1 MRVFVAGAAGA
12 IGRQLV
18 PMLIEAGHVVTGTTR
33 SAERAAWLRS
43 QGAHAVVVDVLDADA
58 LRAAVVDARP
68 HVVVHQLTDLAA
80 GFGVEQL
87 RANARLRQVGTRN
100 LMDATLAAG
109 ASRMV
114 AQSGAWLY
122 ALGPEPHDERD
133 PLLDPADV
141 PDHAVLPG
149 IIELERIV
157 TSTPGV
163 DGLVLRYGFL
173 YGPGT
178 DRMDP
183 VTTPRSMSSRPRTR
197 PRERSTADRPGSTT
211 SSTMAD
217 RSATLAHARNWAGSP
232 AEASAGQAE
241 KRAPPTP
248 ATEGP

>member
-33 SAERAAWLRS
+33 SAERATWLRE
-43 QGAHAVVVDVLDADA
+43 QGAHAVVVDVFDADA
-58 LRAAVVDARP
+58 LRAAVVEARP
-68 HVVVHQLTDLAA
+68 QVVIHQLTDLAA
-80 GFGVEQL
+80 GFGPEQL

-100 LMDATLAAG
+100 LMDATVAAG

-122 ALGPEPHDERD
+122 AQGPEPHGERD
-133 PLLDPADV
+133 PLLDPTTV
-141 PDHAVLPG
+141 PDHPVLPG

-178 DRMDP
+178 DDADP
-183 VTTPRSMSSRPRTR
+183 GDGPTVHVVAAADAAARAVDRGLPGIYNVVDDGGSVSNARA
-197 PRERSTADRPGSTT
+197 REELGWQPG
-211 SSTMAD
+211 AA
-217 RSATLAHARNWAGSP
+217 RARNW
-232 AEASAGQAE
+232 
-241 KRAPPTP
+241 
-248 ATEGP
+248 

>member
-18 PMLIEAGHVVTGTTR
+18 PMLIEAGHEVTGTTR
-33 SAERAAWLRS
+33 SPERERLLRS
-43 QGAHAVVVDVLDADA
+43 QGARAVVVDVLHADA
-58 LRAAVVDARP
+58 LRAAVVDAGP
-68 HVVVHQLTDLAA
+68 HVVVHQLTDLGP

-87 RANARLRQVGTRN
+87 RTNAHLRKVGTRN
-100 LMDATLAAG
+100 LMDAALAAG

-122 ALGPEPHDERD
+122 APGPEPHTERD
-133 PLLDPADV
+133 PLLDPTTV

-163 DGLVLRYGFL
+163 AGVVLRYGFL

-183 VTTPRSMSSRPRTR
+183 GDDPTVHVVAA
-197 PRERSTADRPGSTT
+197 AD
-211 SSTMAD
+211 A
-217 RSATLAHARNWAGSP
+217 AARAVVRGSP
-232 AEASAGQAE
+232 GIYNVVDDGGSVSNRHACQELGWQPGQ
-241 KRAPPTP
+241 
-248 ATEGP
+248 GC

>member
-1 MRVFVAGAAGA
+1 MRIFVAGAAGA

-33 SAERAAWLRS
+33 SAERATSLRE
-43 QGAHAVVVDVLDADA
+43 QGAHAMVVDVFDADA
-58 LRAAVVDARP
+58 LGAAVVEARP
-68 HVVVHQLTDLAA
+68 QVVIHQLTDLAA
-80 GFGVEQL
+80 GFGPEQL

-100 LMDATLAAG
+100 LMDATVAAG

-122 ALGPEPHDERD
+122 AQGPEPHGERD
-133 PLLDPADV
+133 PLLDPTTV
-141 PDHAVLPG
+141 PDHPVLPG

-178 DRMDP
+178 DDADP
-183 VTTPRSMSSRPRTR
+183 GDGPTVHVVAAANAAARAVDRG
-197 PRERSTADRPGSTT
+197 RPGFYNVVDDGGSV
-211 SSTMAD
+211 SNA
-217 RSATLAHARNWAGSP
+217 RARNELGW
-232 AEASAGQAE
+232 Q
-241 KRAPPTP
+241 PTSV
-248 ATEGP
+248 TDRW